1 MIIVSHRKIIVL
13 ALFTLIFAT
22 TLHLL
27 KIPDE
32 NAFSGEI
39 TKTVII
45 DAGHGLPDGG
55 AVGMNGTIESTLNI
69 KIAKLVQKN
78 LEKKG
83 YTVIMTRNSEKTIA
97 EGAMTI
103 GKLKK
108 EDMYKRLDIINNSPA
123 DIFVSIHMN
132 KFTDS
137 RYRGAQVI
145 YSGNFQESEI
155 LAKALQNRLHTLP
168 DNKSK
173 RTQAKAPKGIF
184 LLKNAQIPAV
194 IVECGFLSNF
204 EEEELLNTEKYQ
216 KELSK
221 TIVVGIE
228 DYYERIGK
236 DAGVRNR

>member
-1 MIIVSHRKIIVL
+1 MIVIPRRKLVILV
-13 ALFTLIFAT
+13 LFTIFFAVAV
-22 TLHLL
+22 HIL

-32 NAFSGEI
+32 SAFSGEI

-69 KIAKLVQKN
+69 KIARLVQKE

-83 YTVIMTRNSEKTIA
+83 YTVIMTREGEETIA
-97 EGAMTI
+97 KGDMPA

-108 EDMYKRLDIINNSPA
+108 EDMYKRLEIINDSHA
-123 DIFVSIHMN
+123 DMFVSIHMN

-145 YSGNFQESEI
+145 YSGNFPESEMLAEI
-155 LAKALQNRLHTLP
+155 LQKRLHSLP

-184 LLKNAQIPAV
+184 LLRNAQIPAV
-194 IVECGFLSNF
+194 IVECGFLSNY
-204 EEEELLNTEKYQ
+204 EEEKLLNTEKYQ
-216 KELSK
+216 KSMAKAILN
-221 TIVVGIE
+221 GIE
-228 DYYERIGK
+228 DYYERIDK
-236 DAGVRNR
+236 NESVRNR